1 MLLLLLACVHDDG
14 GIVVATTPDLA
25 PVLQDFIDDIGD
37 PRVTL
42 APVSEDDDADDA
54 IRVARRYENGLTVT
68 IDGGVASGCYTLTG
82 RDPTTEQEDRGFHA
96 VGGDVLGAQYALA
109 DALEQRGY
117 GFYHPEET
125 VIPADLTSTVWGP
138 YDWNGEP
145 RIPDQSVRGL
155 DPHTLHPIEFL
166 QDAWMPG
173 DDNLERAERVVD
185 WLVKNRGNQLQWPG
199 LEDILTSSSDGAAWA
214 DHTAALMDYAHERGV
229 TTAIGIQLF
238 GGSNLQEAFDLIDD
252 PEAPEDDR
260 RATMDERLHVLLHPP
275 GGPSVAFD
283 KVNLSFGEF
292 SGEDPDVFIDN
303 VDLFADVL
311 RGISAEE
318 GRDIEPDATIHVG
331 ANQTVT
337 YDDQEILYYFL
348 VKYADPTI
356 VPYIHTVM
364 YYTLFDDAGGAYG
377 HDDFSE
383 HRQYLEDRMDAG
395 QPVAYFPESAY
406 WCAFDNPVPLYM
418 PVYIKSRFEDM
429 KELSEAGYPLDQH
442 VTFSSGW
449 EWGYWQTDVAV
460 LRMGWSLPETWE
472 DAVHAD
478 FPSLPQATQDGIIA
492 LGNLQESALIVGRLA
507 PWMAGR
513 DAFMDIGRSAGI
525 VGQPDRPTFDEIVAM
540 SADDRAAFKT
550 TVVEPLRQLGVDTRD
565 LLAPVQAASD
575 GTVWQREVEDGIEI
589 DALRAEY
596 MTAVLDAVLAYAD
609 GNGTTSATTTAAA
622 DIEAA
627 ESTFVK
633 AQAVVARRHADL
645 HDPDPTR
652 LTGLLE
658 NPTFYDYGYLH
669 HADTLCFWQRDDVQ
683 VRNLVLGEA
692 NADPGCTFE

>member
-1 MLLLLLACVHDDG
+1 
-14 GIVVATTPDLA
+14 
-25 PVLQDFIDDIGD
+25 
-37 PRVTL
+37 
-42 APVSEDDDADDA
+42 
-54 IRVARRYENGLTVT
+54 
-68 IDGGVASGCYTLTG
+68 
-82 RDPTTEQEDRGFHA
+82 
-96 VGGDVLGAQYALA
+96 
-109 DALEQRGY
+109 
-117 GFYHPEET
+117 
-125 VIPADLTSTVWGP
+125 
-138 YDWNGEP
+138 
-145 RIPDQSVRGL
+145 
-155 DPHTLHPIEFL
+155 
-166 QDAWMPG
+166 
-173 DDNLERAERVVD
+173 
-185 WLVKNRGNQLQWPG
+185 
-199 LEDILTSSSDGAAWA
+199 
-214 DHTAALMDYAHERGV
+214 
-229 TTAIGIQLF
+229 
-238 GGSNLQEAFDLIDD
+238 
-252 PEAPEDDR
+252 
-260 RATMDERLHVLLHPP
+260 
-275 GGPSVAFD
+275 
-283 KVNLSFGEF
+283 
-292 SGEDPDVFIDN
+292 
-303 VDLFADVL
+303 
-311 RGISAEE
+311 
-318 GRDIEPDATIHVG
+318 
-331 ANQTVT
+331 
-337 YDDQEILYYFL
+337 
-348 VKYADPTI
+348 
-356 VPYIHTVM
+356 
-364 YYTLFDDAGGAYG
+364 
-377 HDDFSE
+377 
-383 HRQYLEDRMDAG
+383 
-395 QPVAYFPESAY
+395 
-406 WCAFDNPVPLYM
+406 
-418 PVYIKSRFEDM
+418 
-429 KELSEAGYPLDQH
+429 
-442 VTFSSGW
+442 
-449 EWGYWQTDVAV
+449 
-460 LRMGWSLPETWE
+460 MGWSLPETWE